1 MGCLKYENAMMLFLK
16 AAKICF
22 SICLMDWMVAEQ
34 VSKTAGAA
42 CPCMHVALL
51 CCIMATEVCM

>member
-1 MGCLKYENAMMLFLK
+1 MLFLK

-22 SICLMDWMVAEQ
+22 STCLMDLMVAEQ

-42 CPCMHVALL
+42 YSFMHVL
-51 CCIMATEVCM
+51 